1 MGVTQNRKRCKKKS
15 CLKKI
20 NPKALLKVSNRI
32 SNMYN
37 HMLQIGFLSDVAMPK
52 KYNRLKETSEYLKHS

>member
-1 MGVTQNRKRCKKKS
+1 MGVTHNRKRCEKKS
-15 CLKKI
+15 CLKKK

-37 HMLQIGFLSDVAMPK
+37 HMLQIGFLSDVAMPTK
-52 KYNRLKETSEYLKHS
+52 VQ